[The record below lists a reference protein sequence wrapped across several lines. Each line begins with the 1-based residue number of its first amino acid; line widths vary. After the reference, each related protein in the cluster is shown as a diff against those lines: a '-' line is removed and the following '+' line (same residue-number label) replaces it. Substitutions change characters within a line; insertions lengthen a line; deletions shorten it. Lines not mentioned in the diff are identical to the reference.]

1 MILRKPYA
9 FLVKHFR
16 LIHIVLLL
24 LMAYVAYSLYNVLDF
39 YNGYIAMSLT
49 TNDYAYIAS
58 HFLGFF
64 SVMAILLTNFIS
76 GVMLY
81 LLKYKHKPIVL
92 YGALIAI
99 YSITFGL
106 MLFSVVFVGNFQFSP
121 PTPVTIRIVR
131 DIVGITFVAQLLF
144 IAIVFVRAIGF
155 DVKKFDFKKDV
166 QDLGITDEDNEEFE
180 FEINLDTQDIIT
192 KIKKRIRYFMYY
204 YRENIVV
211 FYAVYAVIIIMAISS
226 LVSFFT
232 SLEHVYK
239 EGEQYQVGGVVYK
252 VTKSYRTLNNS
263 KGNRINDKYF
273 YVITKLRVKNV
284 SDRGTTLNTDNM
296 KLFYDNVYSTGPNN
310 KVYGNF
316 KEYGTQYYNQVINP
330 GEERDFIVIYE
341 APIEFYSRRLSLRT
355 LYNAYY
361 DKSGAVQYSY
371 RTVRLEAELDEE
383 KIVTIDTK
391 HLGEEMSFKGSILGD
406 TTITIK
412 DFKLSDTF
420 YYNITNCT
428 EDLCRSAKADI
439 SASTKQNVSLTVMRL
454 NYDLKFDTDTIG
466 ANYNVNDFI
475 ARFGRIRYVIN
486 GIKDNQ
492 SMNHNLVLKDLTP
505 LYTNKISFIEVKNIL
520 NRADIIYLDFR
531 IRDKVYTYVLKDEL
545 KDSE

>member
-16 LIHIVLLL
+16 LIHVVLLL
-24 LMAYVAYSLYNVLDF
+24 LMAYVAYSLYNVFDF

-81 LLKYKHKPIVL
+81 LLKHKHKPIVL

-99 YSITFGL
+99 YSLTFGL

-131 DIVGITFVAQLLF
+131 DIVGITFVAQILF
-144 IAIVFVRAIGF
+144 IGIVFVRAIGF

-211 FYAVYAVIIIMAISS
+211 FYAVYAVIIIIAISS
-226 LVSFFT
+226 IVSFFT
-232 SLEHVYK
+232 SLEHTYK
-239 EGEQYQVGGVVYK
+239 QGEQYQVGSVVYK

-273 YVITKLRVKNV
+273 YVVVKFRVKNV
-284 SDRGTTLNTDNM
+284 SDRGATLNTKNM
-296 KLFYDNVYSTGPNN
+296 KLFYDNVYSTTPNN
-310 KVYGNF
+310 KVYNNF

-330 GEERDFIVIYE
+330 GEERDFIIIFE
-341 APIEFYSRRLSLRT
+341 APIEYYSRRLKLKT

-361 DKSGAVQYSY
+361 DKEGAVQYSY
-371 RTVRLEAELDEE
+371 RTVRLDAELDEE
-383 KIVTIDTK
+383 KIVTMETK
-391 HLGEEMSFKGSILGD
+391 HLGEEMSFQGSILGD

-428 EDLCRSAKADI
+428 EESCRSAKADI

-454 NYDLKFDTDTIG
+454 NYDLKFDTAATG

-531 IRDKVYTYVLKDEL
+531 IRDKIYTYVLKDEL
-545 KDSE
+545 RDSE